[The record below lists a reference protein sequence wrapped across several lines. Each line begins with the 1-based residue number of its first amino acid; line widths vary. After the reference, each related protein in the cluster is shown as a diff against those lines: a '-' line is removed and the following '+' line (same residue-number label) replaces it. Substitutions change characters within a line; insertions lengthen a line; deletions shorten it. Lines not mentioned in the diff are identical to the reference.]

1 MLSRSRT
8 ICLAALTATLAF
20 AAVGCGGS
28 DGSSTT
34 EASGSPG
41 STASTPSAFRPAGVA
56 KGVEEEID
64 VHDARCRP
72 RPGGDGRHFRCHVRS
87 GRERFVLSVE
97 VLEAEGSPVITDCE
111 FATRRERPLEMST
124 CAFPGKGGEA
134 P

>member
-1 MLSRSRT
+1 MPSWRRT
-8 ICLAALTATLAF
+8 VCFAALAATLAL

-28 DGSSTT
+28 DSTT
-34 EASGSPG
+34 TDAGGPPEA
-41 STASTPSAFRPAGVA
+41 TASTPPALRPAGVA

-64 VHDARCRP
+64 VADARCRP
-72 RPGGDGRHFRCHVRS
+72 RTGGDGRHFRCHVRS

-97 VLEAEGSPVITDCE
+97 VLEAQGSPVITDCE